1 MRQQKTNLILFYIC
15 LMPMVNYAGDILLQY
30 RIGRGFEPYD
40 HVAVTVNTDG
50 QTSCSVKP
58 HNSPEYKHS
67 LKLNKH
73 ELDALKAKVI
83 ESKFFSQ
90 PEKDKLQVEDTGET
104 TLTVNLNKQKR
115 TLVFYHRPSMKPL
128 TLPLWQLANHAI
140 VLNNLTHGDAYPA
153 SVACDPHSVAS
164 HVYSSRDLI
173 IPLEKFIATNNKEQQ
188 FQYALQALTH
198 ITTPQKWRDFMLK
211 QLKSSTLKRQALL
224 LQSLGNININ
234 YPKEHL
240 LIILPYLT
248 NIISTNATKKKP
260 LDKDSDNLLN
270 VICKIIYKTQYE
282 KAVPALKTLIS
293 RHSKNVARGHATL
306 ALDEIR
312 GRQKRIEQKKISE
325 MIAKDMKPE

>member
-1 MRQQKTNLILFYIC
+1 
-15 LMPMVNYAGDILLQY
+15 MVNYAGDIFIKY
-30 RIGRGFEPYD
+30 RIAGAFSPYD

-50 QTSCSVKP
+50 HTLCSVKP
-58 HNSPEYKHS
+58 HDSLEYKHS

-73 ELDALKAKVI
+73 ELDTLKAKII

-90 PEKDKLQVEDTGET
+90 PKKDKNFVTDTGET
-104 TLTVNLNKQKR
+104 TLTINLNQQKK
-115 TLVFYHRPSMKPL
+115 TLIFRHRPGMKPL
-128 TLPLWQLANHAI
+128 TLALWQLANHAI
-140 VLNNLTHGDAYPA
+140 VLNELTQGNAYPA
-153 SVACDPHSVAS
+153 RVACYPNTVAS
-164 HVYSSRDLI
+164 HVYSPRDLI

-188 FQYALQALTH
+188 FQYALKAMSY
-198 ITTPQKWRDFMLK
+198 ITTPQEWRDFMLK
-211 QLKSSTLKRQALL
+211 QLKNSTLKRQALL
-224 LQSLGNININ
+224 LQPLGDININ

-248 NIISTNATKKKP
+248 NIISTNAAKKKP
-260 LDKDSDNLLN
+260 LDKDTDNLLD

-282 KAVPALKTLIS
+282 KAVPALKTLIF

-312 GRQKRIEQKKISE
+312 GRQKRLEQKKIRE